1 MTAKK
6 KLLVVLVALVALVAT
21 VVASVMGTIAY
32 LTASAAVSN
41 VFTVGNVQIT
51 MDETKVKPDGTPD
64 TNATGRVD
72 TNSYHLV
79 PGKKYLKDP
88 TIHVNT
94 GSENSYL
101 FVLVR
106 NDLAA
111 IGPDAQSSYMT
122 IAEQMEY
129 LGWELYT
136 SAATGSVYVYCGNA
150 AGNEEQ
156 TVAGVD
162 GKTFRTSN
170 TSTAWKAAT
179 PTVAGES
186 YKLFEYFYTNN
197 DIKDLSTY
205 GAAKITLT
213 AVAIQITGFAGEVGS
228 QESVTA
234 AWKAVLETYP
244 YIYTGNTNST
254 PSN

>member
-51 MDETKVKPDGTPD
+51 MDETKVKPDGTPVAGAD
-64 TNATGRVD
+64 RVD

-79 PGKKYLKDP
+79 PGTKYLKDP
-88 TIHVNT
+88 TIHVNK

-106 NDLAA
+106 NDLAG
-111 IGPDAQSSYMT
+111 IGPDAESSYMT

-136 SAATGSVYVYCGNA
+136 AAATGNVYVYCGNA
-150 AGNEEQ
+150 DGNEEQ
-156 TVAGVD
+156 TVEGVD
-162 GKTFRTSN
+162 GKAFRTSN
-170 TSTAWKAAT
+170 TSTEWKAAT
-179 PTVAGES
+179 PTKAGES

-213 AVAIQITGFAGEVGS
+213 AVAIQITGFAGEIGS
-228 QESVTA
+228 KVSVTN
-234 AWKAVLETYP
+234 AWNAVLEAYP
-244 YIYTGNTNST
+244 YIYTGNTSAT